1 MFSNSIYLDLVGALL
16 SLITTY
22 FYIKAN
28 ANAWKVGI
36 FATSLNTILYVSQG
50 IYGQAILEGLYFASM
65 WYGLWQWQTKSD
77 TTLKIRSL
85 SLPQTLT
92 YGFIVLLCV
101 PLCTTLLQQIGS
113 DIAIWDATI
122 CILSLIAQWFVCKK
136 IIQNWILWFIIDA
149 MIIFMHFHKGIPFH
163 AILHMIYLTM
173 AVLGYLNWQK
183 IRHQENN
190 LSIDPIIIHG

>member
-36 FATSLNTILYVSQG
+36 LATSLNTILYVSQG

-65 WYGLWQWQTKSD
+65 WYGLWQWQSKSNAS
-77 TTLKIRSL
+77 LKISSL
-85 SLPQTLT
+85 SISQILT
-92 YGFIVLLCV
+92 YALIAVLSV
-101 PLCTTLLQQIGS
+101 PVGTLILHRMGS

-122 CILSLIAQWFVCKK
+122 CILSLIAQWLVCKK

-173 AVLGYLNWQK
+173 AILGYLNWQR
-183 IRHQENN
+183 IRHQEMN
-190 LSIDPIIIHG
+190 LEPAFLHN